1 MIIIGYQG
9 IGKSTLAEQYY
20 NYLDLESTNTWF
32 EENGERKR
40 WPNWAEIYV
49 NFAVD
54 LSSKQHYTVFV
65 SSHEVVRLELM
76 KHVKETQIAVCC
88 PSLELKDQWIDR
100 LQQRYDQSK
109 LDKDYRAL
117 MNAKDRY
124 AENISSLMCSGF
136 PVIEIDSIYYNQS
149 KVIED
154 GALNIWPPLTSSE
167 ENR

>member
-9 IGKSTLAEQYY
+9 IGKSTLAEQHY

-54 LSSKQHYTVFV
+54 LSRKQYYTVFV
-65 SSHEVVRLELM
+65 SSHAIVRAELN
-76 KHVKETQIAVCC
+76 KHRHNAMIAVCC
-88 PSLELKDQWIDR
+88 PTLDLKEKWIER
-100 LQQRYDQSK
+100 LQQRYNRTE

-117 MNAKDRY
+117 MNAVDRY
-124 AENISSLMCSGF
+124 DENITELSNAGF
-136 PVIEIDSIYYNQS
+136 PVIWIDSMDYELS

-154 GALNIWPPLTSSE
+154 GSNRIWPPMTTVAP
-167 ENR
+167 